1 MSRPPK
7 SRLILSHYNAA
18 GNNAVGMI
26 LRLIMDEITTYA
38 QSTAEP
44 LVYRLATAEDIH
56 VES

>member
-1 MSRPPK
+1 MG
-7 SRLILSHYNAA
+7 RLILSHYNAA
-18 GNNAVGMI
+18 GNNAAGNAVGMI

-38 QSTAEP
+38 QSAAEP